1 MITVAVVVIVAIVGL
16 GIAARVWRERR
27 RGRSEPTYAQWRTAM
42 RNLLAEHE
50 AQEDERRSRERERRH
65 IRHLA

>member
-1 MITVAVVVIVAIVGL
+1 MITVAVVVIVAILVL
-16 GIAARVWRERR
+16 GIAARVLHERR
-27 RGRSEPTYAQWRTAM
+27 RGRAEPNYAQWRSAM

-50 AQEDERRSRERERRH
+50 AQEDERRSRERERRQ

>member
-1 MITVAVVVIVAIVGL
+1 VAVVVIVAIVGL
-16 GIAARVWRERR
+16 GITARVLRERR
-27 RGRSEPTYAQWRTAM
+27 RGRSEPSYAQWRAAM

-50 AQEDERRSRERERRH
+50 AQEDERRSQERERRH